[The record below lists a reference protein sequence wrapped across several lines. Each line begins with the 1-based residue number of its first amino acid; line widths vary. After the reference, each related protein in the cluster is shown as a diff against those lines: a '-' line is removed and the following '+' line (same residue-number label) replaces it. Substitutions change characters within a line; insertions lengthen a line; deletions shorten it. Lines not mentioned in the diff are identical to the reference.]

1 MNNLI
6 IMLLLL
12 FNFKKKIWHSYL
24 IMQNYNQTA
33 EWTKLIFYTK
43 LLIDLI
49 EKMNVIYVYIF
60 IRNS

>member
-12 FNFKKKIWHSYL
+12 FNFKKKIWHLYL

-33 EWTKLIFYTK
+33 E
-43 LLIDLI
+43 
-49 EKMNVIYVYIF
+49 
-60 IRNS
+60 